1 MPLPIPLLSSMRCPR
16 APWTDTDACCSREC
30 VRVSLRPR
38 SQARGVR
45 SRRGW
50 AQPARASDRE
60 HENEHEHENVYELD
74 VVKLAGD
81 EHEHALYCVE
91 GVDAEGGRVTLEPL
105 VADGDI
111 YLRGDAEG
119 QLERAVADLIV
130 VPATF
135 AQRIDPDRVS
145 NPHGEHAEDTWE
157 LL

>member
-1 MPLPIPLLSSMRCPR
+1 MRLLSSMRCPR

-30 VRVSLRPR
+30 VRVSLRAR

-60 HENEHEHENVYELD
+60 YEIYELD

-81 EHEHALYCVE
+81 EHALYCVE

-119 QLERAVADLIV
+119 QLERAVADLVV